1 MRRDSERGYALVAA
15 VASIGVFAAMALAA
29 LSATRLTIEDVS
41 AEEAQLRAAAAADAG
56 IALALSKLLATDRA
70 ERWSIDGRTRHLT
83 FNAARLRI
91 RVEDEWGKVPVSQ
104 LEERQVTRLLEAA
117 GLTGERLLIARDSL
131 LDWTDADDTRRP
143 FGAEAPDYAA
153 AGLRPANGALASIDE
168 LGNIRGFDANLVN
181 RIRPFLT
188 PLVLL
193 GGFDPRYA
201 DPRALAVMEEAGAD
215 SPAAIERARELAGQR
230 TAIELADAVDL
241 TGRALTIDV
250 EAQLADGGRAH
261 RRARVELTGAPARPY
276 VVRAYE

>member
-250 EAQLADGGRAH
+250 EAQLPDGGRAH